1 MIFVLVAVILLI
13 ATLCFR
19 PLKNIE
25 LKAQKSVFAVVTAI
39 AVTIIIYSF
48 FVVCLDKNSLDN
60 GGSVSIDTEY
70 GRIIIENGEYD
81 GDKVRYYK
89 QSGAYSS
96 ATYLDEDKKYDL
108 VYPYLKKYDLMFD
121 FTDIKDVA
129 MIGGA
134 AYQYPKYYI
143 SHFPDKT
150 MDVIE
155 IDPESTRIAKEY
167 FYLEDLISDYN
178 LEETNRLGLYN
189 EDGRVFLDSTDKKYD
204 AVLNDAFSGE
214 VPVGTLATTEA
225 AQIIKNSLN
234 NGGVYISNVLGAIKG
249 EKGKFMRAEIKTLQ
263 KVFKHVYV
271 VNVRENIKDDS
282 YSNRMVI
289 ATDKDDFKPENVVK
303 VEIKDSDI
311 VLTDDYCPIDSL
323 VSTNYH
329 D

>member
-1 MIFVLVAVILLI
+1 M
-13 ATLCFR
+13 
-19 PLKNIE
+19 
-25 LKAQKSVFAVVTAI
+25 
-39 AVTIIIYSF
+39 
-48 FVVCLDKNSLDN
+48 
-60 GGSVSIDTEY
+60 
-70 GRIIIENGEYD
+70 
-81 GDKVRYYK
+81 
-89 QSGAYSS
+89 
-96 ATYLDEDKKYDL
+96 
-108 VYPYLKKYDLMFD
+108 
-121 FTDIKDVA
+121 
-129 MIGGA
+129 
-134 AYQYPKYYI
+134 
-143 SHFPDKT
+143 
-150 MDVIE
+150 
-155 IDPESTRIAKEY
+155 
-167 FYLEDLISDYN
+167 
-178 LEETNRLGLYN
+178 
-189 EDGRVFLDSTDKKYD
+189 
-204 AVLNDAFSGE
+204 NDAFSGE